1 MKATA
6 GSRSL
11 SVAEVREQLADMLNE
26 VKYAKKRTVV
36 TKHGREVAAVVSVED
51 LQLLERIEDFIDVA
65 TALER
70 LTNNPQPPMD
80 WDDAL
85 KELEASDD
93 LQDTNRHARDA
104 RVEKGARKGNE

>member
-36 TKHGREVAAVVSVED
+36 TKHGRQVAAVVSVED

-65 TALER
+65 TALQR
-70 LTNNPQPPMD
+70 LTNSPEPPMD

-93 LQDTNRHARDA
+93 LQTKNQSTRGARIK
-104 RVEKGARKGNE
+104 KGARKGNE